1 MKNWKNPAYF
11 PFDMETFFVLLGS
24 HLRCSTAAEV
34 KSVYLPYGDMTNN
47 YSLTVVVTV
56 KNEHG
61 TTTTTVPTQVCCLVY
76 LTSG

>member
-1 MKNWKNPAYF
+1 MQ
-11 PFDMETFFVLLGS
+11 PFLVLLGN

-34 KSVYLPYGDMTNN
+34 KSVYLPLGDMNNN

-61 TTTTTVPTQVCCLVY
+61 TTTTTVLAQVCYLVY
-76 LTSG
+76 LTSRQINEAYE